1 MNLDKLNRWLTF
13 AGNIAIVLGLIALT
27 IEINENTTAVR
38 AQELGALQEQI
49 QARQLASLNGDFSEV
64 YAKGLYKPA
73 ELSVS
78 DLLRLVPFLSHWLSN
93 MQRTHHAYVDGVIR
107 EVDYQAQLLSAPIW
121 FGTEL
126 GQVVWAEIKAD
137 YAHDPEFVAAIDEAL
152 RTSPVVP
159 DDDWYIT
166 LQRRL
171 RGGPDHEP
179 AEEEILARK

>member
-1 MNLDKLNRWLTF
+1 MNLERLNRWLTF
-13 AGNIAIVLGLIALT
+13 MGNIAIVLGLIALA

-64 YAKGLYKPA
+64 YAKGLYRPGD
-73 ELSVS
+73 LSVA

-93 MQRTHHAYVDGVIR
+93 MQRTRQAYIDGVIR

-121 FGTEL
+121 FGTAL
-126 GQVVWAEIKAD
+126 GQVVWSQLKAD
-137 YAHDPEFVAAIDEAL
+137 YAHDPDFVAAIDDAL

-159 DDDWYIT
+159 DDEWYVA
-166 LQRRL
+166 LQTRL
-171 RGGPDHEP
+171 HSSLKP
-179 AEEEILARK
+179 